1 MSSSKQQR
9 TCCCCRRLSSCKFSG
24 LLARESL
31 HDETVKFGGIVELHP
46 ESLSRV
52 LVQCKQGWM
61 NQEGLC
67 LYCLISPFQKL
78 AISPYLAIGSQQVPA
93 LVAVLRLADVAKL
106 PVSAQP
112 VAVTWTM
119 QWLWRLCT
127 ANIKHGKDM
136 KRYEKDW
143 KGFDDWRTTT
153 AHHEEVRQNALKKMG
168 ILWEYMG
175 ILTEWQCPMSDSKSV
190 AALPPRLPLLL
201 SCSAQQLLHE
211 LDKESSHELPHCK
224 NVQNTKLKQTQSIQ
238 SVDQNAAK
246 WCKTVQNGTTWC
258 KMHVLLEAATKE
270 DSMFMGTLSISMH
283 YIALLWLHMFALGCN
298 QIMDCG
304 TPPVH
309 SRSPWA
315 ACTSVDRSARDAN
328 ARVHIRVGM
337 MANVFTHT
345 LVSFRSYFSEPC
357 PCQTHFYDIFVLKTF
372 IEEISWLNLSNRSS
386 LKFRPSGLG
395 FLQFLSRFAK
405 AWCCT
410 MLHYL
415 ARLSMV
421 ELPLCVCKSV
431 LLVFLLQNVLQ
442 RCQGLWTP
450 LGKIFGLQLYCK
462 WFLLKVFCVFKSRQ
476 HRRKL
481 QS

>member
-1 MSSSKQQR
+1 
-9 TCCCCRRLSSCKFSG
+9 
-24 LLARESL
+24 
-31 HDETVKFGGIVELHP
+31 
-46 ESLSRV
+46 
-52 LVQCKQGWM
+52 
-61 NQEGLC
+61 
-67 LYCLISPFQKL
+67 
-78 AISPYLAIGSQQVPA
+78 
-93 LVAVLRLADVAKL
+93 
-106 PVSAQP
+106 
-112 VAVTWTM
+112 
-119 QWLWRLCT
+119 
-127 ANIKHGKDM
+127 M

-153 AHHEEVRQNALKKMG
+153 VHHEEVRQNALKKMG
-168 ILWEYMG
+168 MLWEYMG

-270 DSMFMGTLSISMH
+270 DSMFMGTLGISMH

-315 ACTSVDRSARDAN
+315 ARTSVDRSARDAN

-345 LVSFRSYFSEPC
+345 LVTFRSYFSEPC
-357 PCQTHFYDIFVLKTF
+357 PLPNTLLWHIRTEDFYRRDFLAESFKQIKFEIPTF
-372 IEEISWLNLSNRSS
+372 WLGLSAIPVQVCKGHDVAPCCTILHHSAWWSSLYVFANQSCWSSCCKMSSSDARAFERLWERSLACNSTANDFYWKCSVYSILGNTEESFSLNLSQAE
-386 LKFRPSGLG
+386 LKNWYPITTCDKLASEESPSATDS
-395 FLQFLSRFAK
+395 SRFT
-405 AWCCT
+405 CS
-410 MLHYL
+410 H
-415 ARLSMV
+415 V
-421 ELPLCVCKSV
+421 
-431 LLVFLLQNVLQ
+431 
-442 RCQGLWTP
+442 
-450 LGKIFGLQLYCK
+450 
-462 WFLLKVFCVFKSRQ
+462 
-476 HRRKL
+476 
-481 QS
+481 